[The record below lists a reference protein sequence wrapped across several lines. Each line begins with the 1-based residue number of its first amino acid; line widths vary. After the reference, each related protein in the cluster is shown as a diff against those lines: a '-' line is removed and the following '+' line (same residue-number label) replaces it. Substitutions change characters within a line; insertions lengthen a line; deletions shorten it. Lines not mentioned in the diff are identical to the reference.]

1 VTGRWDA
8 DPDATRVAAV
18 DPRSGRETGSAPSD
32 PDGTVIGRRVSPEA
46 SRKVTAEFVPT
57 RGALATGE
65 ITSMWRPRHP
75 ARALATKWVR
85 AILAVPGRWRRAM
98 LMASGVPLLCLAFWP
113 RTGQVDPAETAQA
126 VHSAT
131 PPAAPEVTTADAG
144 VGAEIGAPPRDAAD
158 ALVEGR
164 LDDALQH
171 YSSLA
176 RRYPEEPAYG
186 GAARILSRL
195 AQGRSR

>member
-46 SRKVTAEFVPT
+46 SRKVTAEFVPAC
-57 RGALATGE
+57 GARATGE

-75 ARALATKWVR
+75 ARVLATTWIR
-85 AILAVPGRWRRAM
+85 AILAVPVRRRRTL
-98 LMASGVPLLCLAFWP
+98 LMASGIPLLCLAFWP
-113 RTGQVDPAETAQA
+113 QPGPADPAETAQV

-131 PPAAPEVTTADAG
+131 PPAAPEVTVSDAG
-144 VGAEIGAPPRDAAD
+144 AGAEIGAPPRDAAD

-186 GAARILSRL
+186 AAARILSRL
-195 AQGRSR
+195 AQKGSR